1 MSLSPNIQLL
11 AVAAPVFTFLGILC
25 GLIFGRK
32 KSNAETKKIDY
43 EANNAAFSGYEL
55 AMSSMQKHIER
66 LERNV
71 TRLETEQREMR
82 KYICTSADCPHRRR

>member
-1 MSLSPNIQLL
+1 MNLSPNIQLL
-11 AVAAPVFTFLGILC
+11 LAIATPLCTLLGFL
-25 GLIFGRK
+25 FGRK
-32 KSNAETKKIDY
+32 KSNAETKKIDA

-71 TRLETEQREMR
+71 IRLETEQREMR
-82 KYICTSADCPHRRR
+82 KYICTSAECPHRRR